1 MWKARVVQWQNAGI
15 SVTSM
20 TPTEGALAYVSGFVI
35 PKNSPNKEGAY
46 AYLDAMLD
54 KSAQEAFAVDMG
66 YNPTVSN
73 AVVAPDLNKRIG
85 FTPDEIKKLV
95 DLDYNYLNKND
106 FQSDERPTSLLSAT
120 TLVGPATV
128 FVAAGLLV
136 PLAILFRYSFD
147 KVDAR
152 RIMIET
158 FSFDNYVKFFSDPY
172 YTGVLAT
179 TLRVA
184 ALCTVVC
191 LAMGLPLA
199 YVLARTQSRFKNVLI
214 MLVVL
219 PLFVGNAVRAAGW
232 MTLFGSKGFLNVTLM
247 QLGIITQPLQ
257 IMFTEGA
264 VIAGIIAVNL
274 PYMVLTLQSV
284 IEGINRNVEEAA
296 FSLGAGPATM
306 FRRVLLPLSLP
317 GILAGTILTF
327 ILGMNAYATPV
338 LLGGPK
344 FKMMGP
350 LVYGQFQLNNWP
362 FGASVAFVLMTATL
376 TLTATANILIQRRF
390 RR

>member
-1 MWKARVVQWQNAGI
+1 
-15 SVTSM
+15 M
-20 TPTEGALAYVSGFVI
+20 TAATTFHA
-35 PKNSPNKEGAY
+35 
-46 AYLDAMLD
+46 
-54 KSAQEAFAVDMG
+54 
-66 YNPTVSN
+66 
-73 AVVAPDLNKRIG
+73 
-85 FTPDEIKKLV
+85 
-95 DLDYNYLNKND
+95 
-106 FQSDERPTSLLSAT
+106 DERPSSLLSASA
-120 TLVGPATV
+120 LVGPATA
-128 FVAAGLLV
+128 FVTLGLLA
-136 PLAILFRYSFD
+136 PMAILLRYSFNRFD
-147 KVDAR
+147 PR
-152 RIMIET
+152 RMMIET
-158 FSFDNYVKFFSDPY
+158 FSLDNYVKFFADPY
-172 YTGVLAT
+172 YTGVLWT

-184 ALCTVVC
+184 ALCTVAC
-191 LAMGLPLA
+191 LIMGLPLA
-199 YVLARTQSRFKNVLI
+199 YVLARTQSRYKNVMI

-232 MTLFGSKGFLNVTLM
+232 MTLFGTKGFLNVTLM
-247 QLGIITQPLQ
+247 QFGIITAPLQ
-257 IMFTEGA
+257 MMFTEGA
-264 VIAGIIAVNL
+264 VVAGIIAVNL

-362 FGASVAFVLMTATL
+362 FGASAAFILMTATL
-376 TLTATANILIQRRF
+376 GLTAAANILIQRRF

>member
-1 MWKARVVQWQNAGI
+1 MAQSAAVPAPRSVVD
-15 SVTSM
+15 
-20 TPTEGALAYVSGFVI
+20 EG
-35 PKNSPNKEGAY
+35 
-46 AYLDAMLD
+46 
-54 KSAQEAFAVDMG
+54 KS
-66 YNPTVSN
+66 
-73 AVVAPDLNKRIG
+73 
-85 FTPDEIKKLV
+85 
-95 DLDYNYLNKND
+95 
-106 FQSDERPTSLLSAT
+106 TSLLSAS
-120 TLVGPATV
+120 TLIGPATFIV
-128 FVAAGLLV
+128 VLGLLL
-136 PLAILFRYSFD
+136 PIAILFRYSLNQFRPR
-147 KVDAR
+147 VMMVEA
-152 RIMIET
+152 
-158 FSFDNYVKFFSDPY
+158 FSAENYIRFFTDPF
-172 YTGVLAT
+172 YTNIFLT

-184 ALCTVVC
+184 LICTAVC
-191 LAMGLPLA
+191 LVLGFPLA
-199 YVLARTQSRFKNVLI
+199 YLLARTETRFKNILI

-247 QLGIITQPLQ
+247 QIGAISEPLQ

-284 IEGINRNVEEAA
+284 IEGIPRNVEEAA
-296 FSLGAGPATM
+296 FSLGAGPVAM
-306 FRRVLLPLSLP
+306 FRRVLWPLALP
-317 GILAGTILTF
+317 GIIAGTILTF

-362 FGASVAFVLMTATL
+362 FGAAISFILMAATL
-376 TLTATANILIQRRF
+376 ILTALANMIVQRRY

>member
-1 MWKARVVQWQNAGI
+1 MTAA
-15 SVTSM
+15 SATSFH
-20 TPTEGALAYVSGFVI
+20 A
-35 PKNSPNKEGAY
+35 
-46 AYLDAMLD
+46 
-54 KSAQEAFAVDMG
+54 
-66 YNPTVSN
+66 
-73 AVVAPDLNKRIG
+73 
-85 FTPDEIKKLV
+85 
-95 DLDYNYLNKND
+95 
-106 FQSDERPTSLLSAT
+106 DERPSSLLSASA
-120 TLVGPATV
+120 LVGPATA
-128 FVAAGLLV
+128 FVTLGLLA
-136 PLAILFRYSFD
+136 PMAILLRYSFNRFD
-147 KVDAR
+147 PR
-152 RIMIET
+152 RMMIET
-158 FSFDNYVKFFSDPY
+158 FSFDNYVKFFADPY
-172 YTGVLAT
+172 YTGVLWT

-184 ALCTVVC
+184 ALCTVAC
-191 LAMGLPLA
+191 LIVGLPLA
-199 YVLARTQSRFKNVLI
+199 YVLARTQSRFKNVMI

-247 QLGIITQPLQ
+247 QLGIITAPLQ
-257 IMFTEGA
+257 MMFTEGA
-264 VIAGIIAVNL
+264 VVAGIIAVNL

-284 IEGINRNVEEAA
+284 IEGVNRNVEEAA

-362 FGASVAFVLMTATL
+362 FGASVAFILMTATL
-376 TLTATANILIQRRF
+376 GLTASANILVQRRF

>member
-1 MWKARVVQWQNAGI
+1 MSQAGHPAH
-15 SVTSM
+15 TQ
-20 TPTEGALAYVSGFVI
+20 TE
-35 PKNSPNKEGAY
+35 E
-46 AYLDAMLD
+46 
-54 KSAQEAFAVDMG
+54 
-66 YNPTVSN
+66 SN
-73 AVVAPDLNKRIG
+73 
-85 FTPDEIKKLV
+85 
-95 DLDYNYLNKND
+95 
-106 FQSDERPTSLLSAT
+106 TSLLSAS
-120 TLVGPATV
+120 TLIGPATV
-128 FVAAGLLV
+128 FVAAGLLL
-136 PLAILFRYSFD
+136 PLAILFRYSFNRFEPRRMM
-147 KVDAR
+147 VDA
-152 RIMIET
+152 
-158 FSFDNYVKFFSDPY
+158 FSLENYVKFFADPY
-172 YTGVLAT
+172 YTAVLAT

-184 ALCTVVC
+184 ATCTIAC
-191 LAMGLPLA
+191 LLLGLPLA

-232 MTLFGSKGFLNVTLM
+232 MTLFGSKGFLNVTLA
-247 QLGIITQPLQ
+247 QLGVITEPLE
-257 IMFTEGA
+257 IMYTEGA

-296 FSLGAGPATM
+296 FSLGAGPLTM
-306 FRRVLLPLSLP
+306 FRRVLLPLALP
-317 GILAGTILTF
+317 GLLAGTILTF

-362 FGASVAFVLMTATL
+362 FGASAAFVLMSATL
-376 TLTATANILIQRRF
+376 VLTATANILIQRRL

>member
-1 MWKARVVQWQNAGI
+1 MG
-15 SVTSM
+15 T
-20 TPTEGALAYVSGFVI
+20 TT
-35 PKNSPNKEGAY
+35 
-46 AYLDAMLD
+46 AM
-54 KSAQEAFAVDMG
+54 
-66 YNPTVSN
+66 P
-73 AVVAPDLNKRIG
+73 
-85 FTPDEIKKLV
+85 
-95 DLDYNYLNKND
+95 
-106 FQSDERPTSLLSAT
+106 FQSDERPSSLLSAT
-120 TLVGPATV
+120 ALVGPATA
-128 FVAAGLLV
+128 FVTLGLLA
-136 PLAILFRYSFD
+136 PLAILLRYSFNRFD
-147 KVDAR
+147 PR
-152 RIMIET
+152 RMMIET
-158 FSFDNYVKFFSDPY
+158 FSLDNYVKFFADPY
-172 YTGVLAT
+172 YTGVLWT

-184 ALCTVVC
+184 ALCTLAC
-191 LAMGLPLA
+191 LIMGLPLA
-199 YVLARTQSRFKNVLI
+199 YVLARTQSRFKNVMI

-232 MTLFGSKGFLNVTLM
+232 MTLFGTKGFLNVSLI
-247 QLGIITQPLQ
+247 QFGIIAEPLQ
-257 IMFTEGA
+257 LMFTEGA
-264 VIAGIIAVNL
+264 VVAGIIAVNL

-362 FGASVAFVLMTATL
+362 FGASAAFILMTATL
-376 TLTATANILIQRRF
+376 GLTAAANILIQRRF